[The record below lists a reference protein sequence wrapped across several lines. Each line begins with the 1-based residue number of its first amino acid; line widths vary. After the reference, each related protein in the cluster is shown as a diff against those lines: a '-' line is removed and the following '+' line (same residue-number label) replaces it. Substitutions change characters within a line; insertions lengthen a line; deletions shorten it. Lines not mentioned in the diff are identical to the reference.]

1 MSLHLFN
8 ARRSCHDVGVCQR
21 TGPQCRRACHMP
33 TPAAEP
39 PIGYEAARPSNVRQ
53 LRAEHDANLRA
64 AKIERGLPL
73 GDEDKDRPAGPWAQ
87 LSNWLNAA
95 IGAALLFTL
104 LALLYLGTANPTLLW
119 QDVQQGY
126 AVTMDFLRAVYWG
139 AVHVGS

>member
-1 MSLHLFN
+1 MTLHLFT

-64 AKIERGLPL
+64 EMLARGMPL
-73 GDEDKDRPAGPWAQ
+73 SDEEKDRPAGPWARI
-87 LSNWLNAA
+87 SSGLNIVLG
-95 IGAALLFTL
+95 IGLLFAL
-104 LALLYLGTANPTLLW
+104 LALLYLGTANPSLLW
-119 QDVQQGY
+119 HDLQQAY
-126 AVTMDFLRAVYWG
+126 ALTFDFLRAIYWG
-139 AVHVGS
+139 AIHTAG